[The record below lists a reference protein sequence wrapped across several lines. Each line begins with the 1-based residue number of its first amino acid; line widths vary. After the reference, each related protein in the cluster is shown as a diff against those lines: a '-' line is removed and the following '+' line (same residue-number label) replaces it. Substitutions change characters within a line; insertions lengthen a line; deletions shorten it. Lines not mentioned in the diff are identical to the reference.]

1 MDRAAGMMG
10 KVRHSVESALYRRGF
25 RQPDVRRLV
34 ALQIML
40 AAGLSLLF
48 AFTGMWGAA
57 FAAGALI
64 ATVNFYALA
73 RFAQMAIHVPQGAAG
88 AQVMRFFIRL
98 GLTGVVLY
106 VLIIRL
112 GVPLSGLLAGLTTV
126 VVTALAWGAV
136 RYSGQKVKEA

>member
-1 MDRAAGMMG
+1 MIQ

-25 RQPDVRRLV
+25 RQADVRRLV

-48 AFTGMWGAA
+48 AFTGVWGAA

-73 RFAQMAIHVPQGAAG
+73 RFAQVAIHVPQGAAG
-88 AQVMRFFIRL
+88 AQVMRFFLRL
-98 GLTGVVLY
+98 AGTGLVLY
-106 VLIIRL
+106 GLIIWLR
-112 GVPLSGLLAGLTTV
+112 VPLSGLLAGLTTV
-126 VVTALAWGAV
+126 VVTALAWSAT